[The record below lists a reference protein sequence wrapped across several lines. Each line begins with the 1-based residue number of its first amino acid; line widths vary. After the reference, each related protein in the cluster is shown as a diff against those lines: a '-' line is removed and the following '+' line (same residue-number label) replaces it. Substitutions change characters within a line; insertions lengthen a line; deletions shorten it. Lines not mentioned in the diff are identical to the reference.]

1 MPVQDDGIIY
11 IALDAFPESESE
23 TESSSISPP
32 HHNES
37 AIYFCFLLCLFLLT
51 HSGRPA
57 TVNYIRRSS
66 GPARSPLSI
75 LLQINTAFCISRS
88 LWNLLLCPSLY
99 ILSNATISIASSSSS
114 LVQVLVVVGSD
125 CPGHR
130 RVCIKKQGEQ
140 GWGHLW
146 WGWVA
151 LWLVVGFFKYL

>member
-1 MPVQDDGIIY
+1 MPVQDDGIIS
-11 IALDAFPESESE
+11 IALYAFPESESE

-51 HSGRPA
+51 HSDRPA
-57 TVNYIRRSS
+57 TVNYIRRST

-75 LLQINTAFCISRS
+75 LLQINTAFSRS
-88 LWNLLLCPSLY
+88 SWNLLLCPSLY
-99 ILSNATISIASSSSS
+99 ILSNATISITSSSSS

-130 RVCIKKQGEQ
+130 RVCIKKQGERGLGQ
-140 GWGHLW
+140 LW